1 LSLKTRCPEADA
13 TTVVH
18 TSHLSDVRDD
28 PAVEQFLLLSADD
41 GPIGIAAYRCPDCG
55 HVERHS
61 STIPGTCSMCPGLV
75 ELVSA

>member
-1 LSLKTRCPEADA
+1 LSLKTRGPEADA

-28 PAVEQFLLLSADD
+28 PAVEQFLQLQAD
-41 GPIGIAAYRCPDCG
+41 GEPARIAAYRCPGCG
-55 HVERHS
+55 HVERHE

>member
-1 LSLKTRCPEADA
+1 
-13 TTVVH
+13 
-18 TSHLSDVRDD
+18 VRDD
-28 PAVEQFLLLSADD
+28 PAVAQFLLLSADD